1 MFGILKLFG
10 KDKEEKKKL
19 EIGIDKQKQIP
30 EKKKLVSFMKLN
42 KVNIAVS

>member
-10 KDKEEKKKL
+10 TDKEEKKKL

-30 EKKKLVSFMKLN
+30 EKKKSLFHS
-42 KVNIAVS
+42 